1 MQPADFTTTIDN
13 AYWPMEPGTRW
24 TYDEVDDEGRALTV
38 VVTVTSLTRTMA
50 NGVIARV
57 VRDSVS
63 AREGIVEDTFDYYA
77 QHRDGSLWYLGE
89 DTAEYED
96 GKVSS
101 KEGSFE
107 AGVDGA
113 LAGIVMPG
121 RPEVGMKY
129 RQEFY
134 QGHAEDNGQIL
145 SVSEIAEVPAGKFGD
160 VLLTRDT
167 ITIQPDVLEYKFY
180 AKGIGPVM
188 TLGVSGGAGRETLRR
203 RSTVSA
209 QVAKAAGSVP
219 LGRAYG

>member
-1 MQPADFTTTIDN
+1 M
-13 AYWPMEPGTRW
+13 
-24 TYDEVDDEGRALTV
+24 
-38 VVTVTSLTRTMA
+38 
-50 NGVIARV
+50 
-57 VRDSVS
+57 
-63 AREGIVEDTFDYYA
+63 EDTFDYYA
-77 QHRDGSLWYLGE
+77 QHRDGTIWYLGE
-89 DTAEYED
+89 DTAEFED

-113 LAGIVMPG
+113 LAGVVMPG
-121 RPEVGMKY
+121 GPEVGMRY

-134 QGHAEDNGQIL
+134 QGKAEDNGQIL

-180 AKGIGPVM
+180 ARGVGPVM
-188 TLGVSGGAGRETLRR
+188 TLGVSGGGGREVLRQ

-209 QVAKAAGSVP
+209 HVAKAAGTVP
-219 LGRAYG
+219 LGQDYG